1 MRRRPLILALAVG
14 LLTAAVLAGS
24 ASAGGK
30 RFDLSLNSANEAP
43 ATPAGVTASGP
54 GTMTINPGTGEVC
67 FFFSLT
73 GTNIGTIFAA
83 HIHEAPL
90 GVAGPI
96 VVPLA
101 LNGCLISTDRA
112 QLIDVFTNPEAYYV
126 NVHSR
131 DSAVPPSPNIGSPS
145 GVARDQLS
153 HSH

>member
-14 LLTAAVLAGS
+14 LLAAAVLAGS
-24 ASAGGK
+24 ATAGGK
-30 RFDLSLNSANEAP
+30 RFALALDSANEAP
-43 ATPAGVTASGP
+43 AVPAGVTASGP
-54 GTMTINPGTGEVC
+54 GTLTINPGTGEVC
-67 FFFSLT
+67 FFFSLS

-83 HIHEAPL
+83 HIHEAAVGQP
-90 GVAGPI
+90 GPI

-101 LNGCLISTDRA
+101 LNGCVTSTDRA
-112 QLIDVFTNPEAYYV
+112 QLIEVFTNPGDYYV

-131 DSAVPPSPNIGSPS
+131 DSAVPPSPSIGSPS

>member
-1 MRRRPLILALAVG
+1 MRRRPLILALSVG
-14 LLTAAVLAGS
+14 LLAAAVLAGS

-30 RFDLSLNSANEAP
+30 RFTLALDSDNEAP
-43 ATPAGVTASGP
+43 PVPAGVTASGP
-54 GTMTINPGTGEVC
+54 GTLTINPGTGEVC
-67 FFFSLT
+67 FFFSLS

-83 HIHEAPL
+83 HIHEAPV

-112 QLIDVFTNPEAYYV
+112 QLIEVFTDPEAYYV
-126 NVHSR
+126 NVHSG
-131 DSAVPPSPNIGSPS
+131 PPPPGAGSPS